1 MRNKN
6 LPINSYNKIKIT
18 FVCLIISETQTS
30 LKIVDYT
37 NEAEG
42 TLRINTREFK
52 YLLVVV
58 CGVIKKL
65 QTHVASNKRAFAFTQ
80 MNIK

>member
-1 MRNKN
+1 M
-6 LPINSYNKIKIT
+6 
-18 FVCLIISETQTS
+18 
-30 LKIVDYT
+30 DYT
-37 NEAEG
+37 DEAKG

-58 CGVIKKL
+58 CGVIEKL

>member
-18 FVCLIISETQTS
+18 FVCLINSETQTS
-30 LKIVDYT
+30 LKIVDHT
-37 NEAEG
+37 DEAKG

-58 CGVIKKL
+58 CGVIENCKHMWL
-65 QTHVASNKRAFAFTQ
+65 QINVLSLSPK
-80 MNIK
+80 